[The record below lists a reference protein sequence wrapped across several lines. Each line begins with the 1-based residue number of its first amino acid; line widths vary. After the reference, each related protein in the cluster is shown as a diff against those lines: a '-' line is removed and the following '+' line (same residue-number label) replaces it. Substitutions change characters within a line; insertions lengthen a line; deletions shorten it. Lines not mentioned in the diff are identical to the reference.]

1 MISRPPAPPM
11 GWNSFD
17 CYGHSV
23 DETQFC
29 KNADILSER
38 FREFGYEYCVLDFCW
53 FYPEKGTVA
62 PPNQRWNGSEPDV
75 RICMDEFGRPL
86 PAPEKFPS
94 CNRSLRPLADYVH
107 SKGLKFG
114 VHFMRGVPRE
124 AVIGKVAIKNSPY
137 TAADIVSGEDCDWLN
152 VNAGIDVDK
161 PGGREYIRSMAE
173 LIDEWQ
179 IDFVKLDDALRPYRK
194 KETECWS
201 EELDRLDRET
211 VLSLSPGEAPLSEA
225 DSLSGAATMWRVMDD
240 LWDRAEDLSKI
251 TALAEKW
258 NTCSRRGAY
267 PDLDMLP
274 FGRLLY
280 CDRDGGRRTRLTP
293 HMEKYMIT
301 LWAIAGSPI
310 MIGSEL
316 SALSS
321 RETALLTHPAILDL
335 CRSRL
340 YSRHVP
346 SSSKL
351 SEWVAETATTV
362 YLAAF
367 NPDRRLFHKYKFSG
381 ARNRSEYIDAFT
393 GKRIK
398 EGSVFLLP
406 PLSSVLIAAEKDQ
419 SVP

>member
-1 MISRPPAPPM
+1 M

-29 KNADILSER
+29 KNAEILSER

-62 PPNQRWNGSEPDV
+62 PPNQRWNGSDPDV

-194 KETECWS
+194 AEVECWA
-201 EELDRLDRET
+201 EELDALPGKI
-211 VLSLSPGEAPLSEA
+211 VLSLSPGEPPLSEA
-225 DSLSGAATMWRVMDD
+225 ESISENCAMWRVMDD
-240 LWDRAEDLSKI
+240 LWDKPAHLGKI
-251 TALAEKW
+251 TALAAKW
-258 NTCSRRGAY
+258 NPCLGRGSY

-274 FGRLLY
+274 LGRILY
-280 CDRDGGRRTRLTP
+280 TDVKNGRKSRLSP
-293 HMEKYMIT
+293 RMKKYMLS
-301 LWAIAGSPI
+301 LWCMAKSPL

-316 SALSS
+316 GALSKK
-321 RETALLTHPAILDL
+321 ELELLTHPALTDILL
-335 CRSRL
+335 RSRFNRPL
-340 YSRHVP
+340 PYNGKVY
-346 SSSKL
+346 
-351 SEWVAETATTV
+351 EWVSETETQV
-362 YLAAF
+362 YYAAF
-367 NPDRRLFHKYKFSG
+367 NPSLNRFCPVVYSLPCGCVRAQEVFTKKRVKDH
-381 ARNRSEYIDAFT
+381 AR
-393 GKRIK
+393 
-398 EGSVFLLP
+398 FLLP
-406 PLSSVLIAAEKDQ
+406 PIGSVLISAEKITR
-419 SVP
+419 

>member
-29 KNADILSER
+29 KNAEILSER

-62 PPNQRWNGSEPDV
+62 PPNQRWNGSDPDV

-194 KETECWS
+194 AEVECWA
-201 EELDRLDRET
+201 EELDALPGKI
-211 VLSLSPGEAPLSEA
+211 VLSLSPGEPPLSEA
-225 DSLSGAATMWRVMDD
+225 ESISENCAMWRVMDD
-240 LWDRAEDLSKI
+240 LWDKPAHLGKI
-251 TALAEKW
+251 TALAAKW
-258 NTCSRRGAY
+258 NPCLGRGSY

-274 FGRLLY
+274 LGRILY
-280 CDRDGGRRTRLTP
+280 TDVKNGRKSRLSP
-293 HMEKYMIT
+293 RMKKYMLS
-301 LWAIAGSPI
+301 LWCMAKSPL

-316 SALSS
+316 GALSKK
-321 RETALLTHPAILDL
+321 ELELLTHPALTDILL
-335 CRSRL
+335 RSRFNRPL
-340 YSRHVP
+340 PYNGKVY
-346 SSSKL
+346 
-351 SEWVAETATTV
+351 EWVSETETQV
-362 YLAAF
+362 YYAAF
-367 NPDRRLFHKYKFSG
+367 NPSLNRFCPVVYSLPCGCVRAQEVFTKKRVKDH
-381 ARNRSEYIDAFT
+381 AR
-393 GKRIK
+393 
-398 EGSVFLLP
+398 FLLP
-406 PLSSVLIAAEKDQ
+406 PIGSVLISAEKITR
-419 SVP
+419 